1 MQGEFPKEK
10 KPNELIHEK
19 SPYLLQHAY
28 NPVKWH
34 PWNLEIFTRAK
45 TEDKPV
51 FVSIGYSSCH
61 WCHVMEKESFND
73 NQVAKLMNKA
83 FICIKVDKEE
93 RPDLDNIYMKIC
105 QIMGRNCGW
114 PLNVIMTP
122 DKTPFFVSSYIP
134 KEDKYGIVGMINLI
148 PQIEQIWKTHK
159 SELKKIGKEVMLR
172 LNGLERRISKK
183 EIGSDILD
191 DAFEKL
197 FLNFDNQNGGFSRA
211 PKFPIPHNLL
221 FLLRYWK
228 RTKNKNALMMT
239 KKTLQ
244 NMRSGGIFDQVGF
257 GLHRYSTDKQ
267 WLVPHFEKMLYDQAL
282 MAIAYIEAFQVTSE
296 KKFKITAKEILE
308 YVLRDLTSPEGGFY
322 TAEDADSEGV
332 EGKFYVWSE
341 EEIRKTLPSE
351 LQELA
356 LALFN
361 LEIKGNYPEAIQ
373 KGSGRNILHLRRTLS
388 QVAREFNI
396 SVEKLIL
403 KMGKIQKL
411 LHKKREERIHPFKDK
426 KILVDWN
433 GLMIAALAKIG
444 RILNKPKYLR
454 AAIKASEFI
463 WSTMKIKKGKLY
475 HRFAENERAITG
487 FIDDFAFLAWGFLEI
502 YEACFDKKYLD
513 RAEELIEIMSKEFWD
528 FESGGFYFTA
538 KNSENAMPRIKKV
551 QDSAIPS
558 GNSVA
563 LLILQRLAIL
573 SEDLKYENMVKKM
586 LRIFSEEITNSPLG
600 YTFLLTSVDYSSDTS
615 HKVTLVGNPN
625 EDSFQ
630 NLRIALNS
638 NYLPNVV
645 VKHYLPEKNE
655 NEYKLLDKKATA
667 YVCSNQSCKPPTS
680 NADKMLKLL
689 ESELNNK
696 E

>member
-1 MQGEFPKEK
+1 
-10 KPNELIHEK
+10 
-19 SPYLLQHAY
+19 
-28 NPVKWH
+28 
-34 PWNLEIFTRAK
+34 
-45 TEDKPV
+45 
-51 FVSIGYSSCH
+51 
-61 WCHVMEKESFND
+61 
-73 NQVAKLMNKA
+73 
-83 FICIKVDKEE
+83 
-93 RPDLDNIYMKIC
+93 
-105 QIMGRNCGW
+105 
-114 PLNVIMTP
+114 
-122 DKTPFFVSSYIP
+122 
-134 KEDKYGIVGMINLI
+134 
-148 PQIEQIWKTHK
+148 
-159 SELKKIGKEVMLR
+159 
-172 LNGLERRISKK
+172 
-183 EIGSDILD
+183 
-191 DAFEKL
+191 
-197 FLNFDNQNGGFSRA
+197 
-211 PKFPIPHNLL
+211 
-221 FLLRYWK
+221 
-228 RTKNKNALMMT
+228 
-239 KKTLQ
+239 
-244 NMRSGGIFDQVGF
+244 
-257 GLHRYSTDKQ
+257 
-267 WLVPHFEKMLYDQAL
+267 
-282 MAIAYIEAFQVTSE
+282 
-296 KKFKITAKEILE
+296 
-308 YVLRDLTSPEGGFY
+308 
-322 TAEDADSEGV
+322 
-332 EGKFYVWSE
+332 
-341 EEIRKTLPSE
+341 
-351 LQELA
+351 
-356 LALFN
+356 
-361 LEIKGNYPEAIQ
+361 
-373 KGSGRNILHLRRTLS
+373 
-388 QVAREFNI
+388 
-396 SVEKLIL
+396 
-403 KMGKIQKL
+403 
-411 LHKKREERIHPFKDK
+411 
-426 KILVDWN
+426 
-433 GLMIAALAKIG
+433 
-444 RILNKPKYLR
+444 
-454 AAIKASEFI
+454 
-463 WSTMKIKKGKLY
+463 MKIKKGKLY

-586 LRIFSEEITNSPLG
+586 LKIFSEEITNSPLG